1 MLHTLF
7 LLFLAVPSVF
17 GAFKFINPPP
27 FEKTE
32 DFSLNPI
39 YPEGSILNIKWSDKT
54 DENTSL
60 TLWQLNGTQFME
72 PFEYLTR
79 TLSLLLPRYLGI
91 KLIVL

>member
-1 MLHTLF
+1 MLHSSF
-7 LLFLAVPSVF
+7 LLLLAVPGAL

-27 FEKTE
+27 FEKTH

-39 YPEGSILNIKWSDKT
+39 YPEGSILNIKWSDQT
-54 DENTSL
+54 EENTSL

-79 TLSLLLPRYLGI
+79 TLSFLLPRNIGM
-91 KLIVL
+91 KLTML